1 MGDVSLSIGG
11 QYYSVSCRDG
21 EEEHLREIAQVVNA
35 KTREARM
42 AVGDGLGE
50 VRQLLFAALLLAD
63 EVNEFRK
70 DRVDDAGADALERVA
85 ERMERIAGGLAR
97 PPAAP

>member
-11 QYYSVSCRDG
+11 QHYSVSCRDG
-21 EEEHLREIAQVVNA
+21 EEDHLREIAQLVNG

-63 EVNEFRK
+63 ELNELRK
-70 DRVDDAGADALERVA
+70 DGVDSGSVDALDRIA
-85 ERMERIAGGLAR
+85 ERIVRLSGLVQK
-97 PPAAP
+97 APTA

>member
-11 QYYSVSCRDG
+11 QHYSVSCRDG
-21 EEEHLREIAQVVNA
+21 EEEHLREIAQVVNG

-63 EVNEFRK
+63 EVNELRK
-70 DRVDDAGADALERVA
+70 QRIDGDSADKLDGIAERIERVA
-85 ERMERIAGGLAR
+85 ASLAQN
-97 PPAAP
+97 PATP